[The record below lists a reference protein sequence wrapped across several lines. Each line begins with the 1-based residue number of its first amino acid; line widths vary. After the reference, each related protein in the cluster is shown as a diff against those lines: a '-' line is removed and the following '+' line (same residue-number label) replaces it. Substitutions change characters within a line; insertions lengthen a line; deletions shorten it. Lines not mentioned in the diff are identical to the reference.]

1 MGLDY
6 RGNTVAE
13 LRPHRVHGE
22 KRLGRHIRLG
32 FNVEMNIIATPP
44 ASEGPPTPPST
55 PALISIHSLSGSISV
70 QTTKQPIILGH
81 LYTDRP
87 FWITTYPQHRTDH
100 VTVYTDLAPDQ
111 IEALEEYR
119 SGAGLNFSLSIMALA
134 ERQGDVGAKSDQIV
148 FTVNQSAWLDILK
161 QVGYGD
167 FLLFEIPALPVATTE
182 TDYLVC
188 LKEARQ
194 HLWLGQ
200 YDDAVEDCR
209 KALAC
214 YWKAHTLDKSI
225 TQSEHSFCAKKNTP
239 TSSTDDTAQPENK
252 DSYRNGMVKHERLLF
267 LHRATKH
274 FADASAHRE
283 GKPRQ
288 PFTRREAVG
297 VMSIVGA
304 LLAMEDLNPPEPM

>member
-1 MGLDY
+1 MGLDCQNY
-6 RGNTVAE
+6 TVVE
-13 LRPHRVHGE
+13 LRPHDIHGE

-32 FNVEMNIIATPP
+32 FNVEMNVIATPP
-44 ASEGPPTPPST
+44 ASQGSPTPPST
-55 PALISIHSLSGSISV
+55 PALISIHNLSGNISV

-100 VTVYTDLAPDQ
+100 VTVYIDLASDQ

-119 SGAGLNFSLSIMALA
+119 AGAGLNFSLNIMALT
-134 ERQGDVGAKSDQIV
+134 ERQGHVDTKQDQIV

-167 FLLFEIPALPVATTE
+167 FLLFEIPALPATTTE

-214 YWKAHTLDKSI
+214 YRRVYNLDTAI
-225 TQSEHSFCAKKNTP
+225 TKSEHRFFAKKSPVPSGNDAT
-239 TSSTDDTAQPENK
+239 QK
-252 DSYRNGMVKHERLLF
+252 DKGDGQRNDMSKNERFLF

-274 FADASAHRE
+274 LTDTPAHPE
-283 GKPRQ
+283 GKAPQ
-288 PFTRREAVG
+288 PFTRQEAIS
-297 VMSIVGA
+297 VMSIVAA
-304 LLAMEDLNPPEPM
+304 LLATGF

>member
-1 MGLDY
+1 MGLDCQGY
-6 RGNTVAE
+6 TVAE
-13 LRPHRVHGE
+13 LRPHGVNGG

-32 FNVEMNIIATPP
+32 FTVEMNIIATPP
-44 ASEGPPTPPST
+44 ARQGSPAPPST
-55 PALISIHSLSGSISV
+55 PAPATIHNLSGSISV

-81 LYTDRP
+81 LYTDGP
-87 FWITTYPQHRTDH
+87 FWTTTYSHHRTDY
-100 VTVYTDLAPDQ
+100 VTMYIDLAPDQ

-119 SGAGLNFSLSIMALA
+119 AGAGLNFSLNLMALT
-134 ERQGDVGAKSDQIV
+134 ERQGDVATKNDQIV

-167 FLLFEIPALPVATTE
+167 FLLLEIPALPNATTE

-225 TQSEHSFCAKKNTP
+225 TQSEQSFCAKKNSQ
-239 TSSTDDTAQPENK
+239 TSGTDDPAQPENK
-252 DSYRNGMVKHERLLF
+252 DSHRNGMVKHERFLF
-267 LHRATKH
+267 LHKAIKH
-274 FADASAHRE
+274 FADAAAHRE

-297 VMSIVGA
+297 VMSIVA
-304 LLAMEDLNPPEPM
+304 TLLAMEDLNETKLP

>member
-6 RGNTVAE
+6 RGDTIAE
-13 LRPHRVHGE
+13 LRPHGVHGE
-22 KRLGRHIRLG
+22 RRLGRHIRLG

-44 ASEGPPTPPST
+44 ASQGSPTPPSASA
-55 PALISIHSLSGSISV
+55 PISIHNLSGNISV
-70 QTTKQPIILGH
+70 QTTKQPINLGH

-119 SGAGLNFSLSIMALA
+119 SGAGLNFSLNLMALT
-134 ERQGDVGAKSDQIV
+134 ERQGNVDTKWDQIV

-161 QVGYGD
+161 QVGHGD

-214 YWKAHTLDKSI
+214 YRKTQNLDTAI
-225 TQSEHSFCAKKNTP
+225 TKSEHLFLAKKSPVPSGNDAT
-239 TSSTDDTAQPENK
+239 QKGNGNGQ
-252 DSYRNGMVKHERLLF
+252 RNDMSKNERFLF

-274 FADASAHRE
+274 LTDTPAHPE
-283 GKPRQ
+283 GKAPQ
-288 PFTRREAVG
+288 PFTRQEAIS
-297 VMSIVGA
+297 VMSIVAA
-304 LLAMEDLNPPEPM
+304 LLATGF